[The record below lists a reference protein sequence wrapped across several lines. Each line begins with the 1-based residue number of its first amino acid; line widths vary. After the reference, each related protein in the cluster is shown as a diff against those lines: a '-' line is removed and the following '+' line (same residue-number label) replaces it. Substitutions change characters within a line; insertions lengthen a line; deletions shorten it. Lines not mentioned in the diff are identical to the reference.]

1 MGEKTG
7 HAIWSQLDRL
17 DVSPTEALVL
27 LTLAHY
33 GIDDLPLCHP
43 RQRQISRK
51 THLGLTA
58 VKSPSLSSDRRDS
71 SAGRPSPPAGT
82 TTRSSSCNRTGART
96 VPIQKALQDASFEGF
111 SSTAIVANL
120 RIFSSNRIRAMCS
133 WYFTLSPS
141 LTMRRYC
148 TARELYR

>member
-27 LTLAHY
+27 LALAHY

-58 VKSPSLSSDRRDS
+58 VKSPFLSFGRRDS

-82 TTRSSSCNRTGART
+82 T
-96 VPIQKALQDASFEGF
+96 I
-111 SSTAIVANL
+111 
-120 RIFSSNRIRAMCS
+120 
-133 WYFTLSPS
+133 LSPWQRNTS
-141 LTMRRYC
+141 HLPT
-148 TARELYR
+148 LLQKPPNWLLLKG

>member
-58 VKSPSLSSDRRDS
+58 VKKSLFVLRQKGLVSWKTFASRRNNYS
-71 SAGRPSPPAGT
+71 LTLARQHQPPA
-82 TTRSSSCNRTGART
+82 A
-96 VPIQKALQDASFEGF
+96 PIAK
-111 SSTAIVANL
+111 TA
-120 RIFSSNRIRAMCS
+120 
-133 WYFTLSPS
+133 
-141 LTMRRYC
+141 
-148 TARELYR
+148 

>member
-58 VKSPSLSSDRRDS
+58 VKKSLFVLRQKGLVSWKTFASRR
-71 SAGRPSPPAGT
+71 
-82 TTRSSSCNRTGART
+82 N
-96 VPIQKALQDASFEGF
+96 
-111 SSTAIVANL
+111 N
-120 RIFSSNRIRAMCS
+120 
-133 WYFTLSPS
+133 YS
-141 LTMRRYC
+141 LTL
-148 TARELYR
+148 ARKHQPSADPIAKTT